1 MIKNKTL
8 RIVALGI
15 LIWIVPFVVAF
26 GFYDRSGQLTA
37 SYGLFKC
44 VMIVVSSMTSS
55 YALLRHYKFVRQNFF
70 REGLLTG
77 FLWLVINILLDLIAL
92 VPISKMSYESYF
104 STIGLGY
111 LQIPI
116 ICFMTGLLLERQLKI
131 KL

>member
-26 GFYDRSGQLTA
+26 GFYDRSGQLTT

-77 FLWLVINILLDLIAL
+77 FSWLVINLLLDLVVL

-131 KL
+131 EL